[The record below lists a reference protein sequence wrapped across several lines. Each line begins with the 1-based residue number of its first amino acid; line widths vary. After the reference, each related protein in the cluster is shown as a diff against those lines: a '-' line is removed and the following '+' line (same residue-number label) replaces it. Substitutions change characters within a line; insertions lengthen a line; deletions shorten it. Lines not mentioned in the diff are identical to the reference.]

1 MANNEGKANNIN
13 KINGNGDFSKHPPGI
28 GLALGGGMARGFAHI
43 GVLNVLNR
51 HGIVP
56 SVVAGTSIGALVGGC
71 YLAGKL
77 KDFEQWAFSLNRM
90 KILSYLDFRVRSGG
104 LIGGKKLFSLM
115 EQNFGGMKIEDLPC
129 PFVTIASDLATGH
142 EVWIKEGDLV
152 TAMKASFALP
162 GVFSPV
168 QYDDRLLVDGALLN
182 PLPVSVLQAL
192 GARMTIAVDL
202 QGDMIGKAAKPGQA
216 YPTVAG
222 FDMFNDDDVPRA
234 EQDRINNSMTRRLF
248 KRDTDTPSLFGNMIS
263 AIGIM
268 QDRLTRTRL
277 AGDPP
282 DIHIKP
288 LIGHI
293 GLMEF
298 EKASE
303 LIAEGEAAAVRA
315 LPEIKE
321 AIRVLLPH
329 KK

>member
-1 MANNEGKANNIN
+1 
-13 KINGNGDFSKHPPGI
+13 
-28 GLALGGGMARGFAHI
+28 MARGFAHI
-43 GVLNVLNR
+43 GVLNVLKR

-77 KDFEQWAFSLNRM
+77 KDFERWAFSLNRM

-115 EQNFGGMKIEDLPC
+115 EQNFGDMKIEDLPC

-142 EVWIKEGDLV
+142 EVWIQEGNLV
-152 TAMKASFALP
+152 NAMKASFALP

-168 QYDDRLLVDGALLN
+168 PYNDRLLVDGALLN
-182 PLPVSVLQAL
+182 PVPVSVLQAF

-216 YPTVAG
+216 YQTIAG
-222 FDMFNDDDVPRA
+222 FDMFNDDDVPRE

-321 AIRVLLPH
+321 AIRVLLPAR
-329 KK
+329 KS

>member
-1 MANNEGKANNIN
+1 MAPNEGKSNNIN
-13 KINGNGDFSKHPPGI
+13 NGNGNGTPLRSTSGI
-28 GLALGGGMARGFAHI
+28 GLALGGGMARGFAHV
-43 GVLNVLNR
+43 GVLNVLKR

-77 KDFEQWAFSLNRM
+77 KDFEKWAFSLNRM

-104 LIGGKKLFSLM
+104 LIGGKKLFALL
-115 EQNFGGMKIEDLPC
+115 EQNFGDMKVEDLPC
-129 PFVTIASDLATGH
+129 PFITIASDLVTGH
-142 EVWIKEGDLV
+142 EVWIQKGSLIE
-152 TAMKASFALP
+152 AMKASFALP
-162 GVFSPV
+162 GVFPPI
-168 QYDDRLLVDGALLN
+168 QHNNRLLVDGALLN
-182 PLPVSVLQAL
+182 PLPVSVLQSF
-192 GARMTIAVDL
+192 GARMSIAVDL
-202 QGDMIGKAAKPGQA
+202 QGDLIGKAARPGQA

-222 FDMFNDDDVPRA
+222 FDMFNEDDVPRA
-234 EQDRINNSMTRRLF
+234 EQDRINNSLTRRLF
-248 KRDTDTPSLFGNMIS
+248 KREEETPSLFGNMIT

-321 AIRVLLPH
+321 AMRVLLP
-329 KK
+329 KE